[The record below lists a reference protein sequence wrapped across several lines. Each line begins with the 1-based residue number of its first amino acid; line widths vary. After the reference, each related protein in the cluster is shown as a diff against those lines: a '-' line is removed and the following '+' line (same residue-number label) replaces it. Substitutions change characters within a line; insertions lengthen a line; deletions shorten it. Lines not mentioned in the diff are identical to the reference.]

1 MAKTILMKYF
11 VNTWYNVFFV
21 LHYPFFS
28 VDVTLSV
35 SLELFSLDRI
45 ALSTTP
51 GMMQV
56 VCGSWFRWLVSRI
69 RSCADKLGGGW
80 EWDEVQRT
88 AKLYEDDGHG
98 NDVGL
103 RRLLPAAVIMAA
115 RALLPQTSR
124 RWMTNKRGARRNYSQ
139 PWVVSRYCYGIPSPL
154 LHRYDLQ
161 QVSLRRTWQALS
173 PACLRILSPLRSE
186 GNRWAS
192 KQLINETI

>member
-1 MAKTILMKYF
+1 MKYF

-80 EWDEVQRT
+80 E
-88 AKLYEDDGHG
+88 
-98 NDVGL
+98 
-103 RRLLPAAVIMAA
+103 
-115 RALLPQTSR
+115 
-124 RWMTNKRGARRNYSQ
+124 
-139 PWVVSRYCYGIPSPL
+139 
-154 LHRYDLQ
+154 
-161 QVSLRRTWQALS
+161 
-173 PACLRILSPLRSE
+173 
-186 GNRWAS
+186 
-192 KQLINETI
+192 